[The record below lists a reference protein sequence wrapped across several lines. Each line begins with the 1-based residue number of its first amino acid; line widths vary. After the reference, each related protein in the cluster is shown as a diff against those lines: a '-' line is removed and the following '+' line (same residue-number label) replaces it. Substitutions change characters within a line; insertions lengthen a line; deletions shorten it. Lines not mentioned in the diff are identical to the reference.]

1 MKTQHYVLRT
11 IQCPGCGHAQDI
23 KFKLYE
29 VQVVERCE
37 ACGKVATFERSLSV
51 TEAWRSVQ

>member
-1 MKTQHYVLRT
+1 MKTQHYVMRT
-11 IQCPGCGHAQDI
+11 IPCPGCGHPQDI
-23 KFKLYE
+23 KFKLHE

-51 TEAWRSVQ
+51 TEAWKAVQ